1 MNVFT
6 LEQGVSPLGREAGVF
21 LNLLNWIVHPGV
33 GGQCVAIVQVKDL
46 IDAGVHFG
54 HRASRWNPKMRPYI
68 YGKRNLIHIIDLR
81 ETVRGLLRAYRYLS
95 QLASKGNLVLFVG
108 TKRQAKETIEREAA
122 RCGMPYVSER
132 WLGGT
137 LTNYRTIRDRL
148 KRLQELEALWVPA
161 GENPAKIDIAA
172 YMRSMHNESGKLELS
187 KAPETAEI
195 RRYSKKM
202 VATLNRELTKIR
214 RNLEGIREMNR
225 MPDALVVVD
234 PKREYIAVKEAQ
246 RVGIATVAL
255 IDTDSDPDTV
265 DLPIPGNDDSIRSI
279 ELMLAKLADAILEGR
294 AALPPEQQSVIKPR
308 PPAPT
313 GNGANTPATPNPQPA
328 AAVVE

>member
-1 MNVFT
+1 M
-6 LEQGVSPLGREAGVF
+6 
-21 LNLLNWIVHPGV
+21 
-33 GGQCVAIVQVKDL
+33 AIVQVKDL
-46 IDAGVHFG
+46 IESGVHFG

-95 QLASKGNLVLFVG
+95 QVASKGSLVLFVG
-108 TKRQAKETIEREAA
+108 TKRQAKEAIEREAN
-122 RCGMPYVSER
+122 RCGMPYVNER

-148 KRLQELEALWVPA
+148 KRLQELEGLWLPPGDNA
-161 GENPAKIDIAA
+161 GKMNMVA
-172 YMRSMHNESGKLELS
+172 YMRSMLNESGKLELT

-214 RNLEGIREMNR
+214 RNLEGIREMSR
-225 MPDALVVVD
+225 MPDALIVVD
-234 PKREYIAVKEAQ
+234 PKREHIAVLEAQ
-246 RVGIATVAL
+246 RVGIPTVAL

-279 ELMLAKLADAILEGR
+279 ELMLAKLADAVLEGR
-294 AALPPEQQSVIKPR
+294 KTLPPEQ
-308 PPAPT
+308 
-313 GNGANTPATPNPQPA
+313 PQPVMRPRSTPSPDSSRA
-328 AAVVE
+328 PMAVANA